1 LLAEA
6 LEALAVVPGGT
17 YIDATFGAGGHTR
30 ALVACGAAVVAFD
43 RDPAATLGPELAGSV
58 TLVRDNFANLA
69 GALDDLGI
77 ATVDGVLFD
86 FGVSSMQFDRP
97 ERGFSLAADG
107 PLDMRMNPSEGRSAY
122 DLLATAHENEL
133 ADIIFTFG
141 DERAAR
147 RIARKIVQARERGT
161 LPTHTLEFARMV
173 AGVLHVRGR
182 RERIHPATRTFQAL
196 RIAVNGE
203 LDAIERGLES
213 AIARTR
219 AGGRIAA
226 ISFHSLE
233 DRIVKLRFRSDERVR
248 VITRKPLLPGDDE
261 QSRNP
266 RSRSAKL
273 RVAERLL

>member
-1 LLAEA
+1 MLAEA

-86 FGVSSMQFDRP
+86 FGVSSRQFDRP

-203 LDAIERGLES
+203 LDAIERGLEF